1 MIEIQVDWIKTC
13 FIEVIVFETLK
24 STLHMLWKQIGV
36 SYPNKKFILLR
47 VHKSTESMKMDGFVA
62 DTMWVHSRYY
72 GTRLESQHFG
82 SQDRKISVSLKV
94 SLFYIVNFNPVKLHC
109 ISETML
115 NVFFFF
121 LKRGC
126 LQINL
131 TLSLRLMWSLR
142 TRNKVYICI

>member
-82 SQDRKISVSLKV
+82 SQDRKINVSLKV
-94 SLFYIVNFNPVKLHC
+94 RNIVNFNPVKLHC

-121 LKRGC
+121 FWKGDVYKLIWLC
-126 LQINL
+126 LWGSCDL
-131 TLSLRLMWSLR
+131 
-142 TRNKVYICI
+142 